1 MIISQPNLD
10 ALRVQ
15 LSMAF
20 QSAYASTPT
29 FYDRLCSVLQS
40 STASTRYGWMAQ
52 QLTLREWITPGGRV
66 AKNLTERTVD
76 VINRKFE
83 GTVQI
88 PRDQLEDDNLGMYA
102 GALVPQ
108 LAQAAKKHPDT
119 LLVQL
124 LATSSGAGPVGFD
137 GVTLFHDTHPNFNG
151 SGSGATTYDNNFA
164 LALDAINFNTVWST
178 MASYIGEDG
187 LPLGVMPN
195 TLIVPPQ
202 LKRTALEL
210 MSASMTVGSN
220 IAGGSNVLQGWAD
233 VLVVPELAAS
243 STQWFLAD
251 TSKPIKP
258 FLYQLRRAPEFVSR
272 DQLNDPAVFE
282 NEIFTYGCAYRGAVA
297 HTLPFL
303 IARGNV

>member
-1 MIISQPNLD
+1 MIISQANLD

-15 LSMAF
+15 LSMSF
-20 QSAYASTPT
+20 QSAYSSTPT

-52 QLTLREWITPGGRV
+52 QLTLREWIGPGGRI

-76 VINRKFE
+76 VLNRKFE
-83 GTVQI
+83 GTIQI

-119 LLVQL
+119 LLVSL
-124 LATSSGAGPVGFD
+124 LAANPVGFD
-137 GVTLFHDTHPNFNG
+137 GVSLFNASHPNYNV
-151 SGSGATTYDNNFA
+151 SGSGATTYNNTNA
-164 LALDAINFNTVWST
+164 LTLSADNFNTVWST

-195 TLIVPPQ
+195 LLIVPPQ
-202 LKRTALEL
+202 LKKVALEL
-210 MSASMTVGSN
+210 MAATMTVGTN
-220 IAGGSNVLQGWAD
+220 VAGGSNVLQGWAE

-243 STQWFLAD
+243 ATQWFLAD
-251 TSKPIKP
+251 VSKPIKP

-272 DQLNDPAVFE
+272 DQLSDPSVFE
-282 NEIFTYGCAYRGAVA
+282 NEVFTYGCSYRGAVA

-303 IARGNV
+303 IARGNA